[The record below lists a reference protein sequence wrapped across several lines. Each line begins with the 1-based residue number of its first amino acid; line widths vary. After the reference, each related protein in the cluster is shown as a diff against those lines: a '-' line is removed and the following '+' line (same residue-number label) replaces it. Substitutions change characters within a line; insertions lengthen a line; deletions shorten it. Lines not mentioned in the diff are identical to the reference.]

1 MVNSFRTVVLS
12 MFYILCL
19 AAIQPV
25 RLQLFLSLTEE
36 LKVPM
41 KASTWNNLSTLLQLS
56 LVRISVNNTRN
67 QHC

>member
-36 LKVPM
+36 LKMPM